1 MGAFVRLFDLSSFFS
16 FFNFSLLWWIPYETK
31 LAVEKIER
39 ERERKGVVLLQFDFV
54 YTASASLPLKSCY
67 MYVCIRQVT
76 NSWWRNLST
85 YHAFAWFHTVSD
97 SIACVNIC
105 MTRCL
110 YMSLISIVL
119 ELFPQL
125 HNAKF
130 KLLNEINS

>member
-1 MGAFVRLFDLSSFFS
+1 MGAFARLFDLSSFFS

-39 ERERKGVVLLQFDFV
+39 EREKRCSA
-54 YTASASLPLKSCY
+54 ASIWLCIHSLCLVAFKSCY